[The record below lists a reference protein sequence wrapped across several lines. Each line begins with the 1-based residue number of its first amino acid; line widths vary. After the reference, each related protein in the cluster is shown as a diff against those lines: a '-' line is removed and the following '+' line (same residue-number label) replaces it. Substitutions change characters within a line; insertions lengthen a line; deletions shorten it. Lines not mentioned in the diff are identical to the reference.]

1 MPSTEVGHHPARV
14 YLDREGRLVVPS
26 SASILI
32 EGSTKAN
39 AQSGAGIINRNLGLS
54 TSRTT
59 EVSAGTIENKG
70 ITIITSTAVG
80 TLRLA
85 RPVKG
90 VEKTLIWA
98 TTAAK
103 LVKVRVTPLPDGD
116 VDETVK
122 ISGSFGKAN
131 PGKGVTCFYP
141 STGLLKSLKTAAYG
155 LPAAATLVGYSSAV
169 WVIKSLTGGDTT
181 GIHFWTFATST

>member
-1 MPSTEVGHHPARV
+1 MFTTEAGHHQKRV
-14 YLDREGRLVVPS
+14 YLDRDGRLIVPS

-32 EGSTKAN
+32 EGSTRSN
-39 AQSGAGIINRNLGLS
+39 AHSGAGIINRNLGLS

-59 EVSAGTIENKG
+59 EVSEGTISNRG
-70 ITIITSTAVG
+70 VTIITSTAVG

-98 TTAAK
+98 STASK

-122 ISGSFGKAN
+122 ISGSFGISNA
-131 PGKGVTCFYP
+131 GKGVTCFYP
-141 STGLLKSLKTAAYG
+141 STGFLLSLKTVKYG
-155 LPAAATLVGYSSAV
+155 LSAAATLIGYSSAI
-169 WVIKSLTGGDTT
+169 WVIKSLSGGDTT